1 MRTRPAAILVAS
13 ATAFALILGSN
24 PALASSVTQDAAA
37 AAPIAVQA
45 AAVPP
50 ETNEIVLENRKGG
63 TTAWRLPWNGYNMA
77 NDNNLEIKG
86 YASDASVNRGETVG
100 IRALAAS
107 TGTASYGV
115 YRLGWYQGLG
125 GRTMASGT
133 FQAGSQ
139 PGRACTLD
147 GTTGLIECPWN
158 DSFTIETKY
167 ADGEPWPT
175 GIYVVTLTKG
185 TWQNYASFVVRD
197 DAKKNAIV
205 HLQSALTSQAYNN
218 FPDNG
223 WTGKSLYPYNSY
235 GANTIGGDTRAV
247 KVSFDRPYSMSGA
260 AFVMTDDAP
269 MIRYAESRGFDMKY
283 TTDTDLHNRPDL
295 LTGQIGMVS
304 VGHDEYWTG
313 AMFTAA
319 EKARDA
325 GVDLAYFGAN
335 NVYWQTRM
343 EPSTFSGD
351 GDRVMVVYRDPT
363 IDPVQ
368 GADASVRFRY
378 LDTPRPEQTLM
389 GQMWDEGIG
398 MTLGDWPWTVSQA
411 DHWFYR
417 GTGLGNGSEIPML
430 VGIEVDRRLPYYP
443 EPARLAGTS
452 TAVLASSYYT
462 ERLEPYRWVGP
473 QEATLYQAPS
483 QAYVFSAGTL
493 RYPRGLYGDGP
504 AAQQSVRSMTTNLF
518 AKFQGLAENAA
529 TKRVGGDDRY
539 STAVGLSQHAFPD
552 PDDVPV
558 AYLATG
564 ANYPDALAAAAATQG
579 DGPVLLVP
587 GASIPQAVL
596 DELAR
601 LTPTKLEVVGGSSVV
616 SDAVMQQ
623 ASAAAGVTAVRRSG
637 ADRYE
642 TAAALSANTFGPG
655 VPVAYV
661 ATGAN
666 FPDALAAGAAGA
678 QLGGPVLLTAGT
690 ALPPST
696 RAELERLKPARI
708 VVVGGDGVVSNGVLS
723 ALDQLAPQTVRL
735 AGADRYETAL
745 AVARAL
751 GAPSSAHTV
760 GLATALNFPD
770 ALAAGP
776 AVAAA
781 GGSLLL
787 VSSTLSP
794 AVAEELRR
802 ADPSLVLLAGSSGA
816 IPNTVMNQVGA
827 LFQPAT
833 TGTEPEPLAPQ
844 RRAAP
849 PAPPEPV
856 DTWKIEPYDQQ
867 ELPWV
872 ELPTD
877 EWQYDPGSE

>member
-1 MRTRPAAILVAS
+1 MRTRPAAIIVAL
-13 ATAFALILGSN
+13 ATAATLILGSN
-24 PALASSVTQDAAA
+24 PAMASSVTQEAA
-37 AAPIAVQA
+37 AAPIAVKTA
-45 AAVPP
+45 AEAP

-63 TTAWRLPWNGYNMA
+63 TTAWRLPWNGYNLA
-77 NDNNLEIKG
+77 NDNNLAIKG

-107 TGTASYGV
+107 PGTASYGV

-147 GTTGLIECPWN
+147 GPTGLITCPWN
-158 DSFTIETKY
+158 DSFTIDTKY
-167 ADGEPWPT
+167 ANGEPWPT
-175 GIYVVTLTKG
+175 GIYVVTLTHG
-185 TWQNYASFVVRD
+185 TQQNYASFVVRD

-235 GANTIGGDTRAV
+235 GANTVGGDTRAV

-325 GVDLAYFGAN
+325 GVDLAFFGAN

-343 EPSTFSGD
+343 EPSTYSGD
-351 GDRVMVVYRDPT
+351 ADRVVVVYRDPT
-363 IDPVQ
+363 IDPVG

-378 LDTPRPEQTLM
+378 LDTPRPEQPLM

-398 MTLGDWPWTVSQA
+398 MTGGDWPWTVSQA

-417 GTGLGNGSEIPML
+417 GTGLGNGSQIPYL

-443 EPARLAGTS
+443 EPLRLDGTS
-452 TAVLASSYYT
+452 TSVLANSYYA
-462 ERLEPYRWVGP
+462 ERISGAWVGP
-473 QEATLYQAPS
+473 HEATLYQAPS
-483 QAYVFSAGTL
+483 GAHVFSAGTL
-493 RYPRGLYGDGP
+493 RYPRGLYGDGV
-504 AAQQSVRSMTTNLF
+504 AAQQSVRSITTNLF
-518 AKFQGLAENAA
+518 AKFQGLAQNADS
-529 TKRVGGDDRY
+529 TRVGGADRY
-539 STAVGLSQHAFPD
+539 QTAVELSKHAFPGD
-552 PDDVPV
+552 AGVPV

-579 DGPVLLVP
+579 EGPVLLVP
-587 GASIPQAVL
+587 GTSIPQGVL
-596 DELAR
+596 DELVR
-601 LTPTKLEVVGGSSVV
+601 LKPAKLEVVGGSAIV

-623 ASAAAGVTAVRRSG
+623 ASDATGVTAVRRSG

-642 TAAALSANTFGPG
+642 TATDLSAATFGEG

-661 ATGAN
+661 ATGQN

-690 ALPPST
+690 TLSATT
-696 RAELERLKPARI
+696 RAELERLKPQRI
-708 VVVGGDGVVSNGVLS
+708 VIVGGSGVVSDGVLNQ
-723 ALDQLAPQTVRL
+723 LGQLAPQAVRL
-735 AGADRYETAL
+735 SGADRYETAL
-745 AVARAL
+745 AVARDL
-751 GAPSSAHTV
+751 GAPSSANTV
-760 GLATALNFPD
+760 GLATALDFPD

-776 AVAAA
+776 AVAAV

-794 AVAEELRR
+794 GVAEELVRS
-802 ADPSLVLLAGSSGA
+802 DPGLVFLAGGPGA
-816 IPNTVMNQVGA
+816 IPDSVMNQLAA
-827 LFQPAT
+827 LFAPPSIGTPPPPPAMQRRA
-833 TGTEPEPLAPQ
+833 GPPEPLDTWRTQ
-844 RRAAP
+844 
-849 PAPPEPV
+849 PAP
-856 DTWKIEPYDQQ
+856 YDEQ

-872 ELPTD
+872 ELPPE
-877 EWQYDPGSE
+877 EWQYDPETE